1 MNFDNK
7 YCRNILLKIKN
18 KVVGHICDILFR
30 NTSNKNKYFLGF
42 IKRPEVTEDF
52 VRNFLVRM
60 NMVKTL
66 DQFQT
71 EW

>member
-1 MNFDNK
+1 MKLMNLIFQ
-7 YCRNILLKIKN
+7 
-18 KVVGHICDILFR
+18 
-30 NTSNKNKYFLGF
+30 
-42 IKRPEVTEDF
+42 RPEVTEDF